1 MAELQLPSF
10 LEDQGIDKIHK
21 EMMTVLPEDIDKSE
35 GGHPWNLTRPAAY
48 LGAYFAQFIVPEAIK
63 LIFPQFAEDYA
74 DVMNEHA
81 KNRGLVR
88 KAAVAATGEI
98 TITGTEGTE
107 IPAGSAFSTAS
118 VNGEPAVEF
127 KTTALA
133 VIDFSGT
140 VTVGI
145 EATEAGAVG
154 NVPAETIILKAN
166 PITGISSVTNE
177 KETSGGTEE
186 ETTES
191 LQKRILD
198 YDAAKGVSFVGSPAD
213 YRRWALEVDGT
224 GNAIIIEPTDDSGL
238 IKIVLTDANGAP
250 ANEELRQEVYKH
262 IMRPDAPE
270 ERLAPVNGG
279 NIQVIAPESVAITI
293 SVVIETDGTTIE
305 AIKNSLVGALKDYA
319 SIAAEDKEIRY
330 SKVYSIISNT
340 PGVEDLKSFLLNG
353 GTSNIAISEMQYLDV
368 NEVTI
373 TITEGTV

>member
-1 MAELQLPSF
+1 MAVFPIPSF
-10 LEDQGIDKIHK
+10 LENQSVEEIH
-21 EMMTVLPEDIDKSE
+21 ERMMAELPHDIDKSE
-35 GGHPWNLTRPAAY
+35 GGHPWNLTRPSAY

-74 DVMNEHA
+74 DIMNEHA

-88 KAAVAATGEI
+88 KTATAATGEI
-98 TITGTEGTE
+98 TITGTEGTT

-127 KTTALA
+127 KTTEETT
-133 VIDFSGT
+133 INKDGT
-140 VTVGI
+140 AKVGI
-145 EATEAGAVG
+145 EAVDAGSVG
-154 NVPAETIILKAN
+154 NVPAGTIILKAN
-166 PITGISSVTNE
+166 QISGISSVTNE

-191 LQKRILD
+191 LQQRIME
-198 YDAAKGVSFVGSPAD
+198 YDATKGVSFVGSPPD
-213 YRRWALEVDGT
+213 YKRWALEVNGT

-238 IKIVLTDANGAP
+238 IRIVLTDANGAP
-250 ANEELRQEVYKH
+250 ANEELRQEVYNH

-279 NIQVIAPESVAITI
+279 NIEVVAPEGVEITI
-293 SVVIETDGTTIE
+293 SVVVETDGTSIE
-305 AIKNSLVGALKDYA
+305 SIKTALANSLQAYVSEAL
-319 SIAAEDKEIRY
+319 EDREIRY

-340 PGVEDLKSFLLNG
+340 AGVEDLKAFLLNG
-353 GTSNIAISEMQYLDV
+353 TTGNIQITDAQIPTVSEDS
-368 NEVTI
+368 I

>member
-1 MAELQLPSF
+1 MAVFPIPSF
-10 LEDQGIDKIHK
+10 LENQSVEEIH
-21 EMMTVLPEDIDKSE
+21 ERMMAELPHDIDKSE
-35 GGHPWNLTRPAAY
+35 GGHPWNLTRPSAY

-74 DVMNEHA
+74 DIMNEHA

-88 KAAVAATGEI
+88 KTATAATGEI
-98 TITGTEGTE
+98 TITGTEGTT

-127 KTTALA
+127 KTTEETT
-133 VIDFSGT
+133 INKDGT
-140 VTVGI
+140 AKVGI
-145 EATEAGAVG
+145 EAVDAGSVG
-154 NVPAETIILKAN
+154 NVPAGTIILKAN
-166 PITGISSVTNE
+166 QISGISSVTNE

-191 LQKRILD
+191 LQQRIME
-198 YDAAKGVSFVGSPAD
+198 YDATKGVSFVGSPPD
-213 YRRWALEVDGT
+213 YKRWALEVNGT

-238 IKIVLTDANGAP
+238 IRIVLTDANGAP
-250 ANEELRQEVYKH
+250 ANEELRQEVYNH

-279 NIQVIAPESVAITI
+279 NIEVVAPEGVEITI
-293 SVVIETDGTTIE
+293 SVVVETDGTSE
-305 AIKNSLVGALKDYA
+305 AL
-319 SIAAEDKEIRY
+319 EDREIRY

-340 PGVEDLKSFLLNG
+340 AGVEDLKAFLLNG
-353 GTSNIAISEMQYLDV
+353 TTGNIQITDAQIPTVSEDS
-368 NEVTI
+368 I